1 MRRLT
6 FLILVLALTL
16 ALPATALADSV
27 LVPMSYWS
35 GINITGAKSIRRGLC
50 YAHRYWKVTIPVTV
64 TITTDPEPDVL
75 ARSELGTPE
84 RPGSRIGMTLGALS
98 EYPRTEPERSFA
110 FPQIV
115 VHEYGHLL
123 GYLDD
128 ASYAQDPQ
136 HVMLDWARFI
146 P

>member
-6 FLILVLALTL
+6 FLILVLVPAL
-16 ALPATALADSV
+16 ALPATARADSV
-27 LVPMSYWS
+27 LVPLSYWS
-35 GINITGAKSIRRGLC
+35 GINITGAKSIQRGLC
-50 YAHRYWKVTIPVTV
+50 YAHRYWRVTIPVTV

-75 ARSELGTPE
+75 ARSELGTPD
-84 RPGSRIGMTLGALS
+84 RPGSQIGLTLRALS
-98 EYPRTEPERSFA
+98 DYPRTEPERSFT

-128 ASYAQDPQ
+128 ARYAQDPQ
-136 HVMLDWARFI
+136 HVMQDWARFM